1 MPKFNFVL
9 LYVSDPLASAAFY
22 SKLLGHP
29 PVDATPDFAKLPLST
44 DVMLGLWRRRDVMPR
59 PVALPGGSEIALV
72 VADAEAVRATYQEW
86 VRQRLGIVQPPTEMD
101 FGHTFVALD
110 PDGNRIRVY
119 APGDVQARRSPA
131 ARSSST
137 AGRSASIAPA

>member
-22 SKLLGHP
+22 SKLLGCP
-29 PVDATPDFAKLPLST
+29 PAEASPTFAMLPLSG
-44 DVMLGLWRRRDVMPR
+44 DVMLGLWLRKDVMPR
-59 PVALPGGSEIALV
+59 PVASPGGSEIALV
-72 VADAEAVRATYQEW
+72 VADANAVRATHHEW
-86 VRQRLGIVQPPTEMD
+86 VHHRLGIVQPPTEMD

-119 APGDVQARRSPA
+119 APHA
-131 ARSSST
+131 AT
-137 AGRSASIAPA
+137 AAPLKASVLEEV